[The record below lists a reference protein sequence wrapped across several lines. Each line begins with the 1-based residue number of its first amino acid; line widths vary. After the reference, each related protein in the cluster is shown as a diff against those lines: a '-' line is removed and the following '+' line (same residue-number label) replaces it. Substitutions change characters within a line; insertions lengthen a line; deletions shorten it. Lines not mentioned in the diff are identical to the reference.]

1 MASYLVSIA
10 TFAGIYAILTLG
22 LNVMWG
28 LTGMINL
35 GLAGFFAVG
44 AYASALVTTALGAPI
59 WLGFATSAVAAA
71 LAGAVLTASTLR
83 LRGDY
88 LAIVTLGFA
97 ELVRL
102 IASNEI
108 WLTRGTDGI
117 SGIPG
122 PLRGALSPA
131 DFNLLYFGLVVL
143 GAGAVLVLTQRIA
156 FSPFGRVLRS
166 IRDDDGVAA
175 VAGKHVA
182 RFKIAAFAL
191 GSAIL
196 GLAGAFYA
204 HYTSYI
210 APDIFR
216 PLITIYIFLALTA
229 GGTGNGVGA
238 LVGALIVMAIH
249 EGTRFLAA
257 EIPGLSGVQAAALRE
272 FTIGAALIVMM
283 RVRPRGL
290 IPEPVPMLGP
300 AAEGGRKARP

>member
-1 MASYLVSIA
+1 
-10 TFAGIYAILTLG
+10 
-22 LNVMWG
+22 
-28 LTGMINL
+28 
-35 GLAGFFAVG
+35 
-44 AYASALVTTALGAPI
+44 
-59 WLGFATSAVAAA
+59 
-71 LAGAVLTASTLR
+71 
-83 LRGDY
+83 
-88 LAIVTLGFA
+88 VTLGFA

-102 IASNEI
+102 VASNEI

-122 PLRGALSPA
+122 PLRGELSPE
-131 DFNLLYFGLVVL
+131 DFNLLYFGLVAL

-175 VAGKHVA
+175 VAGKPVA

-210 APDIFR
+210 APDTFR

-229 GGTGNGVGA
+229 GGTGNNLGA
-238 LVGALIVMAIH
+238 LIGAVIVMAIL

-257 EIPGLSGVQAAALRE
+257 EIPGVSGVQAAALRE
-272 FTIGAALIVMM
+272 FTIGAALIVIM

-290 IPEPVPMLGP
+290 TPEPVPMLGP
-300 AAEGGRKARP
+300 AASGEREARP